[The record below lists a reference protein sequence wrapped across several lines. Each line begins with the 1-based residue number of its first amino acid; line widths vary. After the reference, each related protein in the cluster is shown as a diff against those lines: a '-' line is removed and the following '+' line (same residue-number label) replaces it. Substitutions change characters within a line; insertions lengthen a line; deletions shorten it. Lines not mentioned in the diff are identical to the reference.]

1 MLRISDDMV
10 NRQHY
15 IYDEIRTD
23 GRPVVIYGAGEVGR
37 LVTALLRAHGI
48 EPFAFA
54 VDRVYYREGTEVEHI
69 RVCPYEE
76 FLAAADDYLF
86 LLGIGGPANRVRA
99 FLNDVR
105 GRRMAVTTP
114 YGEYAPM
121 DAGFL
126 RANEERLQETYAW
139 LADDLSKE
147 TMQAYVDL
155 KLSGDL
161 RSIFDVF
168 EEDQYFNNISVSARG
183 GAFVDCGAFTGDSA
197 EAFVR
202 WSGGT
207 CKRVIALEPDA
218 HNYALLQENM
228 KRYPFPVTTYPVGAW
243 SGCDVLRFQ
252 TKESQGTGTH
262 VSDEGEFAI
271 HVDALDHLID
281 DQVDF
286 IKMDIEGAEM
296 RALAGA
302 QKLICRY
309 HPMLAIAVY
318 HKSEDLVTIPQYI
331 KTFDTPDV
339 IYRLYLRKH
348 HIGDELE
355 LDLYAV
361 PEKR

>member
-1 MLRISDDMV
+1 M
-10 NRQHY
+10 
-15 IYDEIRTD
+15 
-23 GRPVVIYGAGEVGR
+23 
-37 LVTALLRAHGI
+37 
-48 EPFAFA
+48 
-54 VDRVYYREGTEVEHI
+54 
-69 RVCPYEE
+69 
-76 FLAAADDYLF
+76 
-86 LLGIGGPANRVRA
+86 
-99 FLNDVR
+99 
-105 GRRMAVTTP
+105 
-114 YGEYAPM
+114 
-121 DAGFL
+121 
-126 RANEERLQETYAW
+126 
-139 LADDLSKE
+139 
-147 TMQAYVDL
+147 
-155 KLSGDL
+155 
-161 RSIFDVF
+161 
-168 EEDQYFNNISVSARG
+168 
-183 GAFVDCGAFTGDSA
+183 
-197 EAFVR
+197 
-202 WSGGT
+202 
-207 CKRVIALEPDA
+207 IALEPDA
-218 HNYALLQENM
+218 HNYALLQKNM
-228 KRYPFPVTTYPVGAW
+228 ERYPFPVTTYPVGAW

-296 RALAGA
+296 KALAGA

-309 HPMLAIAVY
+309 HPLLAIAVY